1 MNIDLHIHTT
11 ASDGSL
17 TPSQAVQEAAAAG
30 LSVIS
35 IADHDTTDGVAEAL
49 EAQVSHE
56 LIVVPGVEISAS
68 HPSGEV
74 HILGY
79 WMNYEDPAFHA
90 FLERPR
96 SSRATRIVEMC
107 RRLMDIGLEVRP
119 EEVFEEKGDEG
130 AVGRPHLAK
139 VLLAKGYV
147 KDMEEAFQLYL
158 TKGCPAYVKRVKNS
172 TAETLAMIHQSGGI
186 SVIAHPG
193 LIQDPGLVD
202 CLIREGAMGIEVL
215 CHEHDSASVERFS
228 EMADRHGLLKTG
240 GSDYHG
246 EMLDKSFR
254 LGDLKVPYQFY
265 LELKEAKDNLLS
277 ERTGKR

>member
-17 TPSQAVQEAAAAG
+17 TPTQVVQEAAEAG

-35 IADHDTTDGVAEAL
+35 IADHDTTSGVAEAL
-49 EAQVSHE
+49 EAQKSHDVV
-56 LIVVPGVEISAS
+56 VVPGVEISAS
-68 HPSGEV
+68 HPSGEA

-79 WMNYEDPAFHA
+79 WMDHDDPVFQA
-90 FLERPR
+90 FLEKPR
-96 SSRATRIVEMC
+96 STRTSRIVEMC
-107 RRLMDIGLEVRP
+107 KRLCDLGLEVRP
-119 EEVFEEKGDEG
+119 EEVFEKAGGKE

-147 KDMEEAFQLYL
+147 KEMDEAFRRYL
-158 TKGCPAYVKRVKNS
+158 TEGTPAYVKRVKNK
-172 TAETLAMIHQSGGI
+172 TAEAIAVIHRCGGI

-193 LIQDPGLVD
+193 LIRDPGLVD
-202 CLIREGAMGIEVL
+202 ALIREGAMGIEVL
-215 CHEHDSASVERFS
+215 CHEHDSAAVEKFS

-246 EMLDKSFR
+246 DMLEKPFR
-254 LGDLKVPYQFY
+254 LGDLHVPYRFY
-265 LELKEAKDNLLS
+265 LELKDARRDRKS
-277 ERTGKR
+277 RKA